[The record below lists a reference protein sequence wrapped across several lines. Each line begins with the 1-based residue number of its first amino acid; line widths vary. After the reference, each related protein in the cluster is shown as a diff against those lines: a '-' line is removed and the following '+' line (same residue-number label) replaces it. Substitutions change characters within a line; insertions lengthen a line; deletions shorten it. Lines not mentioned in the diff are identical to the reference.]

1 MAEKAEKAQKTEL
14 SVVKPQTDSKSR
26 AAVLEAPVSVI
37 TVWGASGVG
46 KTLFGITS
54 PYKPVLLLDTERG
67 SKPYKISGL
76 YEFERKECLTWLG
89 PSGMK
94 EQLAAIKAG
103 QWGTITIDTGTQFC
117 DWVAKETFTRA
128 SPQRVEKQ
136 SMLVWGDAKHKL
148 RQYIMDL
155 MAKTKVVVITANSR
169 LQKDGVTREAR
180 ILEPVYALSDLFI
193 ELRREPNQRI
203 PYGLTMPPTS
213 KSRIMA
219 LPPRLPQATWEVI
232 LRYILEKPA
241 DWQNLES
248 DEAIPEKVLYPGIDA
263 EE

>member
-1 MAEKAEKAQKTEL
+1 MAETAQKTEL
-14 SVVKPQTDSKSR
+14 SVVRPQGDEKSK
-26 AAVLEAPVSVI
+26 AVRPEAPISVI

-54 PYKPVLLLDTERG
+54 PYKPVLLLDTEKS

-76 YEFERKECLTWLG
+76 YDFERKECLTWMGSNGLK
-89 PSGMK
+89 SH
-94 EQLAAIKAG
+94 LAAIKAG
-103 QWGTITIDTGTQFC
+103 EWGTIVIDTGTQFC
-117 DWVAKETFTRA
+117 DWAAKDVFSKA
-128 SPQRVEKQ
+128 SAKKVEKQ
-136 SMLVWGDAKHKL
+136 SMLVWGDAKNLVRHT
-148 RQYIMDL
+148 IMDL
-155 MAKTKVVVITANSR
+155 MAKAQVLVITAGSR
-169 LQKDGVTREAR
+169 LQKDGETREAR

-219 LPPRLPQATWEVI
+219 LPPRLPQATWETI